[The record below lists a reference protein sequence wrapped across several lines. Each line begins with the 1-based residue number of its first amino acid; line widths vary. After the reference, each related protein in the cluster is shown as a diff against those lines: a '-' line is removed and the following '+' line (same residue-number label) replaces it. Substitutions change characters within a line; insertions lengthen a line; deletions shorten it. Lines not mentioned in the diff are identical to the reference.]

1 MAFHTATGQNHEGNL
16 DKNTGGILNTGDI
29 IPSMTGIPPVK
40 NPGNPAQKSD
50 IGDTG
55 GIGDI
60 FSTESRERE

>member
-1 MAFHTATGQNHEGNL
+1 
-16 DKNTGGILNTGDI
+16 LNTGDI

>member
-1 MAFHTATGQNHEGNL
+1 
-16 DKNTGGILNTGDI
+16 LNTGDI

-55 GIGDI
+55 DIGDI